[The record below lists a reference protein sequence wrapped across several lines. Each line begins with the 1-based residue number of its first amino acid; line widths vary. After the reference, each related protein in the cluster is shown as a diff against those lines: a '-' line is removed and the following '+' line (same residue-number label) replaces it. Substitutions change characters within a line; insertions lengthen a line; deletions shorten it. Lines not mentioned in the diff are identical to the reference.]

1 MGTVTGRFCADT
13 HSGAPTPDLH
23 GLSKPAVMSGPAQ
36 HYAAGERMSEVL
48 WGRRSVP
55 APGPDAV
62 SVGHWEPTTPMD
74 VTIVRRRVAA
84 ALHGGDRRWAAA
96 PVSEGAGERLL
107 LCVEELASNALR
119 HGRAPVQVD
128 LTAFDHFWLL
138 AVGDAAVETPPTP
151 AVDRDAADGGLGL
164 YLVARV
170 CGAHGWTVKGFRK
183 VAWVRIDYTRTEAPP
198 EVVAAVPRP
207 RLQTTRRNLSAPLD

>member
-1 MGTVTGRFCADT
+1 M
-13 HSGAPTPDLH
+13 DL
-23 GLSKPAVMSGPAQ
+23 
-36 HYAAGERMSEVL
+36 
-48 WGRRSVP
+48 
-55 APGPDAV
+55 
-62 SVGHWEPTTPMD
+62 
-74 VTIVRRRVAA
+74 TIIRRRVAA
-84 ALHGGDRRWAAA
+84 ALRGGDRRWAAA

-119 HGRAPVQVD
+119 HGRAPVQVA

-170 CGAHGWTVKGFRK
+170 CGARGWTVEGFRK
-183 VAWVRIDYTRTEAPP
+183 VAWVRIDYTCTEAPP
-198 EVVAAVPRP
+198 EVVATVPRP

>member
-1 MGTVTGRFCADT
+1 
-13 HSGAPTPDLH
+13 
-23 GLSKPAVMSGPAQ
+23 MSRLARY
-36 HYAAGERMSEVL
+36 YAAGERMSEVL
-48 WGRRSVP
+48 WGRRPVP
-55 APGPDAV
+55 VPGPDAV
-62 SVGHWEPTTPMD
+62 SVGHWEPGTPMD
-74 VTIVRRRVAA
+74 LTIIRRRVAA
-84 ALHGGDRRWAAA
+84 ALRGGDRRWAAA

-119 HGRAPVQVD
+119 HGRAPVQVA

-164 YLVARV
+164 YRVARV
-170 CGAHGWTVKGFRK
+170 CGAHGWTVEGFRK
-183 VAWVRIDYTRTEAPP
+183 VALVRIDYTRVEAPP
-198 EVVAAVPRP
+198 EVVATVPRP

>member
-1 MGTVTGRFCADT
+1 
-13 HSGAPTPDLH
+13 
-23 GLSKPAVMSGPAQ
+23 MSRLARY
-36 HYAAGERMSEVL
+36 YAAGERMSEVL
-48 WGRRSVP
+48 WGRRPVP
-55 APGPDAV
+55 VPGPDAV
-62 SVGHWEPTTPMD
+62 SVGHWEPGTPMD
-74 VTIVRRRVAA
+74 LTIIRRRVAA
-84 ALHGGDRRWAAA
+84 ALRGGDRRWAAA

-119 HGRAPVQVD
+119 HGRAPVQVA
-128 LTAFDHFWLL
+128 LTAFDHFRLL

-170 CGAHGWTVKGFRK
+170 CGAHGWTVEGFRK

-198 EVVAAVPRP
+198 EVVATVPRP
-207 RLQTTRRNLSAPLD
+207 RLQTTRRNLSAPLTEQGAG